1 MYGKVKNIWDI
12 KANGG
17 GSSIDTENF
26 ASKIKANTFTQKNTF
41 ENTGN
46 VINIKTTDTQ
56 AFGIA
61 FKNNSDETVG
71 YVGTKVDGNEQKA
84 HLHGYLGLSL
94 ETPNKDIYFNS
105 GSGDVLS
112 KSTKNWNQQLDDS
125 VVRKKDTSFKRIK
138 EYTSGV
144 SQPTTSWRYDDWRW
158 TISGINTEGLHD
170 YLMVI
175 SFDDNKAVNF
185 RASLVWKSGVPESQS
200 QILTVEKSG
209 ITFYFQIV
217 QKASNVLHVYNKKSG
232 DGGANTTI
240 SWIRLYVLRGEN
252 LPTKMSSVW

>member
-12 KANGG
+12 KSNGG

-26 ASKIKANTFTQKNTF
+26 AKKNEDNTFTGVNTF
-41 ENTGN
+41 ENTGSM
-46 VINIKTTDTQ
+46 IKVKTNDNA
-56 AFGIA
+56 AFGVE
-61 FKNNSDETVG
+61 FKNSSDEAVA
-71 YVGTKVDGNEQKA
+71 YVGASQVGNEQKA
-84 HLHGYLGLSL
+84 TFYGTLGAIVQ
-94 ETPNKDIYFNS
+94 TPNKDINFNP
-105 GSGDVLS
+105 GSGDVLNNTS
-112 KSTKNWNQQLDDS
+112 KNWNQLLDNG
-125 VVRKKDTSFKRIK
+125 VVRKKDTSFKKIK
-138 EYTSGV
+138 EYTSV
-144 SQPTTSWRYDDWRW
+144 SQPTTSWRYNDWQW

-170 YLMVI
+170 YLVVL

-217 QKASNVLHVYNKKSG
+217 LKPNNLLQIYNKKTDGSG
-232 DGGANTTI
+232 NNTTI